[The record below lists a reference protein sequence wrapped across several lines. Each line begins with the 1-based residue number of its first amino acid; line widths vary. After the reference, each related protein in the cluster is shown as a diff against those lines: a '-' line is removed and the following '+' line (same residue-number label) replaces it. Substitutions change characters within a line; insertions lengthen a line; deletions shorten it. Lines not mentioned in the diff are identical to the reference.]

1 MLMKRYNINDDFQK
15 RSKKL
20 MLCVLYC
27 MKRKV
32 VFKVVESDNLDE
44 MGFTRFGTVQ
54 KRMMR

>member
-44 MGFTRFGTVQ
+44 MDFTRFGTVQ